1 MHYLSSGE
9 LPDNKIEAH
18 KIQVKEARFSL
29 ANGQL
34 YKRSLDKPHLKC
46 LTNQQGQY
54 ILVELHE
61 GI

>member
-9 LPDNKIEAH
+9 LPDDKIEAH
-18 KIQVKEARFSL
+18 KIQVQEARFSL

-34 YKRSLDKPHLKC
+34 YKRSLDEPYLKC
-46 LTNQQGQY
+46 LTSQQGQY
-54 ILVELHE
+54 ILVELHK